1 MSRAGFVG
9 LIDSGRLMCCDLLV
23 GRGAE
28 SFFGCHV
35 CSMFDSIGRGS
46 RCWLSISDFNRWS
59 GSRFAIVAGLNCV
72 VDW

>member
-1 MSRAGFVG
+1 MSRAGVG
-9 LIDSGRLMCCDLLV
+9 ILIDLGRLMCCDLLV